1 VTARESF
8 PRLLLAEWTKLRSVS
23 RWVITLL
30 GAAALTIGLSYL
42 AASGNKTN
50 INEHADFVSGPH
62 GEPVADAFYFVHQQ
76 ITGDTTLTVR
86 VASLTPEP
94 ARRAVRMG
102 SDQMTKLEDPSPFAQ
117 PAAGIMIK
125 DGTQPGSS
133 YASVMLTA
141 TQGVHMQWDF
151 DADRKGSARSGAR
164 WLRLVRSGNT
174 ITGYESADGAA
185 WQKIGTATPK
195 NLPSTVEIGFY
206 VSSPAAVYTTR
217 GGGSSS
223 VGDRPTSAQAAFDNV
238 QLGSG
243 GTWHGESIGD
253 NDRLSE
259 KGGVRGGGRVTEAN
273 GTYTVVGTGKIGPQ
287 PPDDDMLEAALIGVI
302 AGLMALIAIGVLYA
316 TSEYRRGMIRTTFA
330 ATPRRGRV
338 LAAKAIVLGT
348 TSFLVGLVGVV
359 GSFLLA
365 IPILRKQGF
374 TPPGFPRPS
383 LMDDSV
389 LRTLLLTAAFMA
401 GVAVVGLAI
410 GVLLRHSAAAIT
422 ITIVLVLGPLI
433 VGMIL
438 PGTSPK
444 WLMYTTLAGGM
455 ATQRAKPPTI
465 TLAEPWA
472 MIGPWAGIGVVAA
485 WVAVTLGLAWWQL
498 RTRDA

>member
-1 VTARESF
+1 MTARESF

-42 AASGNKTN
+42 AASGNKTD
-50 INEHADFVSGPH
+50 INKHADFVSGPH

-94 ARRAVRMG
+94 DRRAVSMG
-102 SDQMTKLEDPSPFAQ
+102 NDQMTKLEDPSPFAQ

-125 DGTQPGSS
+125 DGTRPGSS

-141 TQGVHMQWDF
+141 DQGVHMQWDF
-151 DADRKGSARSGAR
+151 DADRKGSASSGAR

-174 ITGYESADGAA
+174 IAGYESADGAA

-195 NLPSTVEIGFY
+195 NLPSTVEVGFY
-206 VSSPAAVYTTR
+206 VSSPAAVYASR

-223 VGDRPTSAQAAFDNV
+223 VGGRPTSARAAFDNV
-238 QLGSG
+238 QRGSG
-243 GTWHGESIGD
+243 GIWHGESIGD
-253 NDRLSE
+253 ADRLPD
-259 KGGVRGGGRVTEAN
+259 KGGVRGGGQVTEAN
-273 GTYTVVGTGKIGPQ
+273 GTYTVVGTGKVGPQ
-287 PPDDDMLEAALIGVI
+287 SPDDDMVETALIGVI
-302 AGLMALIAIGVLYA
+302 AGLMALIAVGVLYA

-338 LAAKAIVLGT
+338 LAAKAIVLGAT
-348 TSFLVGLVGVV
+348 AFLVGLAGAV

-365 IPILRKQGF
+365 IPVLRKQGF
-374 TPPGFPRPS
+374 TPPAFPGPS
-383 LMDDSV
+383 LMDGTV
-389 LRTLLLTAAFMA
+389 LRALLLTAAFMA

-485 WVAVTLGLAWWQL
+485 WAAVTLGLAWWQV
-498 RTRDA
+498 RERDA